1 MPPPDAAS
9 RTLLQEQVETVLHTL
24 DHREKRIILML
35 LAYTTAYG
43 KGAARPAEPL
53 RWRLGGAGVI
63 VDVCLPAV
71 LFLHV
76 PVWNVHVVQC
86 GVTVLVR
93 VGGQQMTQFSPLCR

>member
-1 MPPPDAAS
+1 MSWITA
-9 RTLLQEQVETVLHTL
+9 L
-24 DHREKRIILML
+24 L

-43 KGAARPAEPL
+43 KGAARPVEPL

-86 GVTVLVR
+86 GVIVLVR
-93 VGGQQMTQFSPLCR
+93 VGGQQMTPVLPPVQVVRGVEVLVPVL